1 MRVLISICVL
11 SACIVGIISIFWHQ
25 EVKYTLPTPIPQNL
39 KSVPIL
45 SKVDLKDID
54 QKEPLF
60 IHFYNP
66 DCPCSRFNASH
77 VTKLI
82 RNHGDSIQFII
93 VVPSSQDMAA
103 AKRKF
108 GESLTYAVDPENK
121 IASTCGVYSTPQAVI
136 IAKDKSIYF
145 RGNYNKSRYCTSQAS
160 NYAEL
165 ALLSFIHNQ
174 PPPILELRASLSYGC
189 ELPGQTNSIVE
200 IF

>member
-1 MRVLISICVL
+1 MRVLITIFVL

-25 EVKYTLPTPIPQNL
+25 EIKYTLPTPIPQHL

-45 SKVDLKDID
+45 SKVELKAMD

-77 VTKLI
+77 VIQLI
-82 RNHGDSIQFII
+82 RNHGDSIHFII
-93 VVPSSQDMAA
+93 VVPSLQDMAG
-103 AKRKF
+103 AKQKF
-108 GESLTYAVDPENK
+108 GESLIYAVDSENK
-121 IASTCGVYSTPQAVI
+121 IASTCGVYATPQAVI
-136 IAKDKSIYF
+136 ITKDKALYF
-145 RGNYNKSRYCTSQAS
+145 RGNYNKSRYCSSQAS

-165 ALLSFIHNQ
+165 ALVSFLNKQ
-174 PPPILELRASLSYGC
+174 PPPAFGLEASVAYGC
-189 ELPGQTNSIVE
+189 ELENQTNTISE